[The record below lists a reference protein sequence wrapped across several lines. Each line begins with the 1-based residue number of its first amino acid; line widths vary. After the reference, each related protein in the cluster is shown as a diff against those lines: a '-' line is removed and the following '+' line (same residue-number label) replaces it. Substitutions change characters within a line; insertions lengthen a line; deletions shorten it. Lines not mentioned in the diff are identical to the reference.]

1 MMAYLHIFT
10 MKIRNGQ
17 IRVELYPL
25 SLRSLLDACK
35 QSISAIEAVQDVVVN
50 ENLKAKDLLLF
61 GHTITARVR
70 FV

>member
-1 MMAYLHIFT
+1 

>member
-1 MMAYLHIFT
+1 

-50 ENLKAKDLLLF
+50 ENLKAKD
-61 GHTITARVR
+61 H
-70 FV
+70 